1 MLMVLVPWQVWGAMI
16 DVLCAQILGRLL
28 AQLQRLE
35 RMRTQFAVGEP
46 VAHLSRLDVRALRTM
61 SWVLVAMG
69 WQRAMERGAGL
80 AQR

>member
-35 RMRTQFAVGEP
+35 RMRTPFAVGEP
-46 VAHLSRLDVRALRTM
+46 VEPLSRLDVRYLR
-61 SWVLVAMG
+61 SIRWVLVAMG
-69 WQRAMERGAGL
+69 WRRSLGRGARL
-80 AQR
+80 A